1 MKIIVNIGKCVCSGL
16 TTIEHT
22 FAFAFNC
29 QKHGSYT
36 PKMASSQNVAK
47 SPLFSSEKSGPSVPY
62 SHSRDKAI
70 YEHTAGDEIVG
81 LDTDYESLVENL
93 DELSEEQLD
102 ELLREA
108 RDINQRLRSVER
120 KHTMH
125 AHRGSGSMEESAS
138 RPHRAHVL
146 PPIQQTKTSMVTQVD
161 VMKGIVSTQA
171 GRVGRR
177 EKSTVT

>member
-1 MKIIVNIGKCVCSGL
+1 
-16 TTIEHT
+16 
-22 FAFAFNC
+22 
-29 QKHGSYT
+29 
-36 PKMASSQNVAK
+36 MASSQNRAK
-47 SPLFSSEKSGPSVPY
+47 SPLFSSEKSGPSIP
-62 SHSRDKAI
+62 HGRDKAI

-81 LDTDYESLVENL
+81 LDTDYEALVENL

-120 KHTMH
+120 KHTVLG
-125 AHRGSGSMEESAS
+125 HRGSGSMEESAS
-138 RPHRAHVL
+138 SRSRPSRAHFL

-161 VMKGIVSTQA
+161 LMKGIVSTQA

>member
-1 MKIIVNIGKCVCSGL
+1 MNRHLRLHL
-16 TTIEHT
+16 TVE
-22 FAFAFNC
+22 
-29 QKHGSYT
+29 KHGSYT
-36 PKMASSQNVAK
+36 PKMASSQNGAK
-47 SPLFSSEKSGPSVPY
+47 SPLFSFEKSGESVPS
-62 SHSRDKAI
+62 SHGRDKAI

-81 LDTDYESLVENL
+81 LDTDYENLVENL

-120 KHTMH
+120 N
-125 AHRGSGSMEESAS
+125 AHRGNREERAS
-138 RPHRAHVL
+138 LPSRVHFL

-171 GRVGRR
+171 ERVGRR